1 MKDKRMKAFLAHL
14 RDIAIS
20 GFFALFPLY
29 VLFIIVTKAW
39 TSLTSV
45 GARISGMFG
54 MKSILGVGGTTAFS
68 GLLVIAIWIVTGLL
82 VRFSFMCALSR
93 VTERGLSKYLPGYD
107 SYREMAEEKLQHKVK
122 ILPYAS
128 ALLRWQEYWQP
139 AYIVEED
146 QDGNCVVFLPEIPE
160 TNKGRVLLA
169 KRDQV
174 RIIPSMT
181 ANQLDASLKKAGK
194 GLLIEHGIHKR

>member
-1 MKDKRMKAFLAHL
+1 MKTLLAHL
-14 RDIAIS
+14 REIAIS

-29 VLFIIVTKAW
+29 VLFIIITKVWA
-39 TSLTSV
+39 SLTSV

-54 MKSILGVGGTTAFS
+54 MKSILGVGGTTVFS
-68 GLLVIAIWIVTGLL
+68 ALLVIAIWILSGLL
-82 VRFSFMCALSR
+82 VRYSFVSALSR
-93 VTERGLSKYLPGYD
+93 AAERGLSKYLPGYD
-107 SYREMAEEKLQHKVK
+107 TYKEMAEEKLQHKVK

-128 ALLRWQEYWQP
+128 ALVRWQEYWQP

-169 KRDQV
+169 RCDQI
-174 RIIPSMT
+174 RIMPSIT
-181 ANQLDASLKKAGK
+181 ATQLDASLKKAGK
-194 GLLIEHGIHKR
+194 GLLIEHGIHTR

>member
-1 MKDKRMKAFLAHL
+1 MKA
-14 RDIAIS
+14 
-20 GFFALFPLY
+20 
-29 VLFIIVTKAW
+29 
-39 TSLTSV
+39 
-45 GARISGMFG
+45 
-54 MKSILGVGGTTAFS
+54 
-68 GLLVIAIWIVTGLL
+68 
-82 VRFSFMCALSR
+82 
-93 VTERGLSKYLPGYD
+93 KYLPGYD
-107 SYREMAEEKLQHKVK
+107 TYREMAEEKLQPKVK

-160 TNKGRVLLA
+160 TNKGRVLLE
-169 KRDQV
+169 KRDQA

-181 ANQLDASLKKAGK
+181 ANQLDASLKKARK